1 MVETMTQIRLT
12 RTFLLPALLL
22 VAALLAFAFSRS
34 DDLRN
39 AVESGALSTGASVAL
54 GLAVAALLLFRVS
67 ARR

>member
-22 VAALLAFAFSRS
+22 LAAVLAVAFSRS

-39 AVESGALSTGASVAL
+39 VVESGALSTGASVAL
-54 GLAVAALLLFRVS
+54 GLAVAALLLSRVS